1 MTDKILIGTTED
13 YGRIYLRKH
22 SWNQGW
28 FWGFGYLAN
37 KNCHYHMKSY
47 LDGEH
52 WEINKTF
59 TTSPLTQENWYII
72 LDLFK
77 QAYALKEAAEIYQYG
92 GHISQRLKNVT
103 DIITNQGHADLLNH
117 DLKVLLDT
125 TWDYICNPINPD
137 ASLL

>member
-1 MTDKILIGTTED
+1 
-13 YGRIYLRKH
+13 
-22 SWNQGW
+22 
-28 FWGFGYLAN
+28 
-37 KNCHYHMKSY
+37 MKSY

-59 TTSPLTQENWYII
+59 ITSPLTQENWYII